1 MQADIRLSEGDQR
14 MTFNVIEFIEK
25 KRDGL
30 RHSEKELQAFIN
42 TVMLGGIPDYQIS
55 AWLMAAFLN
64 GLDDDELM
72 HFTQALA
79 HSGETLNYPP
89 EERIIDKHST
99 GGVGDKTTLVLI
111 PLVAACGSRISKLSG
126 PGLGYTGGTIDKLES
141 IPGMNMHLT
150 ETEFRDQVNSIGCA
164 ISGHSHKLAPAEG
177 KFYKLRDVTG
187 TVPSIPLITASIV
200 SKKLAGGAYGY
211 LFDVKC
217 GSGAFMKDIGEARK
231 LAQKLVDISKKL
243 GKVCVSVITDMEQP
257 LGEWVGNSAE
267 VCEAIEVLSGKG
279 PSDTRELCLTLA
291 AYMLN
296 MSGRANT
303 FEEGLKI
310 SSKALDDGSAL
321 KKFEELIIAQKGDSA
336 VISEPEK
343 VLPKA
348 SSTYDIRSDRDGYL
362 SKLDALLV
370 GEGLRALGGGR
381 LTQEDTIDPSVAIR
395 LLHKV
400 GDKVSED
407 DVLLKI
413 YYNQE
418 KQLRES
424 LPYVE
429 KCWKVSDSAEIR
441 KLIIDTVR

>member
-1 MQADIRLSEGDQR
+1 MQTYIGISEGDQR
-14 MTFNVIEFIEK
+14 MTFNGIEFIEK

-30 RHSEKELQAFIN
+30 RHTREELQTFID
-42 TVMLGGIPDYQIS
+42 TVMRGEMPDYQIS

-79 HSGETLNYPP
+79 HSGETLSYPQ

-111 PLVAACGSRISKLSG
+111 PLVAACGSSISKLSG

-141 IPGMNMHLT
+141 IPGMNMHLS
-150 ETEFRDQVNSIGCA
+150 EIEFRDQVKSIGCA

-231 LAQKLVDISKKL
+231 LAQKLVDVSKKL

-257 LGEWVGNSAE
+257 LGEWEGNSAE
-267 VCEAIEVLSGKG
+267 VCEAIEVLSGRG

-303 FEEGLKI
+303 YEEGLAL
-310 SSKALDDGSAL
+310 SSKALDD
-321 KKFEELIIAQKGDSA
+321 
-336 VISEPEK
+336 
-343 VLPKA
+343 
-348 SSTYDIRSDRDGYL
+348 
-362 SKLDALLV
+362 
-370 GEGLRALGGGR
+370 
-381 LTQEDTIDPSVAIR
+381 
-395 LLHKV
+395 
-400 GDKVSED
+400 
-407 DVLLKI
+407 
-413 YYNQE
+413 
-418 KQLRES
+418 
-424 LPYVE
+424 
-429 KCWKVSDSAEIR
+429 
-441 KLIIDTVR
+441 

>member
-1 MQADIRLSEGDQR
+1 MQAYIGISEGDQR
-14 MTFNVIEFIEK
+14 MTFNGIAFIEK
-25 KRDGL
+25 KRDGQ
-30 RHSEKELQAFIN
+30 RHTGEELQAFIN

-64 GLDDDELM
+64 GLDEDELM

-79 HSGETLNYPP
+79 RSGEILDYPP
-89 EERIIDKHST
+89 EDRIIDKHST

-150 ETEFRDQVNSIGCA
+150 EVEFRDQVNKIGCA
-164 ISGHSHKLAPAEG
+164 ISGHSLKLAPAEG
-177 KFYKLRDVTG
+177 KFYRLRDVTG
-187 TVPSIPLITASIV
+187 TIPSIPLITASII

-217 GSGAFMKDIGEARK
+217 GSGAFMSNIERARE
-231 LAQKLVDISKKL
+231 LAQNLVDISQKL
-243 GKVCVSVITDMEQP
+243 GKMCVSVITDMEQP

-267 VCEAIEVLSGKG
+267 VYEAIEVLSGRG
-279 PSDTRELCLTLA
+279 PSDTRELCVTLA

-296 MSGRANT
+296 MSGRTKT
-303 FEEGLKI
+303 FEEGLMI
-310 SSKALDDGSAL
+310 SAKALDDGSAL

-336 VISEPEK
+336 VIREPRR

-348 SSTYDIRSDRDGYL
+348 SSAYEIRSDRDGYL
-362 SKLDALLV
+362 SKLDALFI

-381 LTQEDTIDPSVAIR
+381 LTKEDAIDPSVAIR

-400 GDKVSED
+400 GDKVSEG
-407 DVLLKI
+407 DVLLRI
-413 YYNQE
+413 YYNQDE
-418 KQLRES
+418 QLRES
-424 LPYVE
+424 LRYVG
-429 KCWKVSDSAEIR
+429 KCWEVSDSSKKR
-441 KLIIDTVR
+441 KLIIDTVY

>member
-1 MQADIRLSEGDQR
+1 
-14 MTFNVIEFIEK
+14 MTINGIEFIEK

-30 RHSEKELQAFIN
+30 RHTREELQTFIDS
-42 TVMLGGIPDYQIS
+42 VMRGEMPDYQIS

-79 HSGETLNYPP
+79 HSGETLSYPQ

-141 IPGMNMHLT
+141 IPGMNMHLS
-150 ETEFRDQVNSIGCA
+150 EIEFRDQVKSIGCA

-217 GSGAFMKDIGEARK
+217 GSGAFMKDIKKSRE
-231 LAQKLVDISKKL
+231 LAQKLVDVSRKL

-267 VCEAIEVLSGKG
+267 VYEAIEVLSGRG

-303 FEEGLKI
+303 YEEGLAL

-321 KKFEELIIAQKGDSA
+321 KKFEELIIAQKGDSS
-336 VISEPEK
+336 VIREPER

-348 SSTYDIRSDRDGYL
+348 SSAHEIRSGRDGYL
-362 SKLDALLV
+362 SKLDALLI

-381 LTQEDTIDPSVAIR
+381 LTLDDTIDPSVAIH

-400 GDKVSED
+400 GDKVSEG
-407 DVLLKI
+407 DVLLII
-413 YYNQE
+413 YYNRE

-424 LPYVE
+424 LPYIE
-429 KCWKVSDSAEIR
+429 KSLEVSDRAKKR
-441 KLIIDTVR
+441 KLIIDTVH

>member
-1 MQADIRLSEGDQR
+1 MQTHISLFEGDQR
-14 MTFNVIEFIEK
+14 MTFNGIEFIEK

-30 RHSEKELQAFIN
+30 KHTAEELQAFIN
-42 TVMLGGIPDYQIS
+42 AVMLGGMPDYQIS

-64 GLDDDELM
+64 GLDDEELM

-79 HSGETLNYPP
+79 HSGEMLNYPP
-89 EERIIDKHST
+89 EDRIIDKHST

-141 IPGMNMHLT
+141 IPGMNMHLS
-150 ETEFRDQVNSIGCA
+150 EVEFRDQVNTIGCA

-217 GSGAFMKDIGEARK
+217 GSGAFMNDIERAVELAR
-231 LAQKLVDISKKL
+231 KLVDISKKL
-243 GKVCVSVITDMEQP
+243 GKTCISVITDMEQP

-267 VCEAIEVLSGKG
+267 VCEAIEVLSGSG
-279 PSDTRELCLTLA
+279 PSDTRELCVTLA

-303 FEEGLKI
+303 FDEGLKI
-310 SSKALDDGSAL
+310 SANALDDGSAL
-321 KKFEELIIAQKGDSA
+321 KKFEELIIAQKGDIS
-336 VISEPEK
+336 VINEPERF
-343 VLPKA
+343 LPKA

-381 LTQEDTIDPSVAIR
+381 MTQEDTIDPSAAIR
-395 LLHKV
+395 LLNKV
-400 GDKVSED
+400 GDRVSKG
-407 DVLLKI
+407 DVLLRI

-418 KQLRES
+418 KQLREA

-429 KCWKVSDSAEIR
+429 ECWKVSDSAQKR

>member
-1 MQADIRLSEGDQR
+1 MQTYIGISEGDQR
-14 MTFNVIEFIEK
+14 MTFNGIEFIEK

-30 RHSEKELQAFIN
+30 RHTREELQTFID
-42 TVMLGGIPDYQIS
+42 TVMRVEMPDYQIS

-79 HSGETLNYPP
+79 HSGETLSYPQ

-111 PLVAACGSRISKLSG
+111 PLVAACGSSISKLSG

-141 IPGMNMHLT
+141 IPGMNMHLS
-150 ETEFRDQVNSIGCA
+150 EIEFRDQVKSIGCA

-217 GSGAFMKDIGEARK
+217 GSGAFMKDIGKARK
-231 LAQKLVDISKKL
+231 LAQKLVDVSKKL

-267 VCEAIEVLSGKG
+267 VCEAIEVLSGRG

-303 FEEGLKI
+303 YEEGLAL

-321 KKFEELIIAQKGDSA
+321 KKFEELIIEQKGDSS
-336 VISEPEK
+336 VIREPEK

-348 SSTYDIRSDRDGYL
+348 SSAYKIRSDRDGYL
-362 SKLDALLV
+362 SKLDALLI

-381 LTQEDTIDPSVAIR
+381 LTLDDTIDPSVAIR

-400 GDKVSED
+400 GDKVSEG
-407 DVLLKI
+407 DVLLTI
-413 YYNQE
+413 YYNQD
-418 KQLRES
+418 KQLQES
-424 LPYVE
+424 LLYIE
-429 KCWKVSDSAEIR
+429 KCWEVSNRAEKR
-441 KLIIDTVR
+441 KLIIDTVS

>member
-1 MQADIRLSEGDQR
+1 MQTYIGISEGDQR
-14 MTFNVIEFIEK
+14 MTFNGIEFIEK

-30 RHSEKELQAFIN
+30 RHTREELQTFID
-42 TVMLGGIPDYQIS
+42 TVMRVEMPDYQIS

-79 HSGETLNYPP
+79 HSGETLSYPQ

-111 PLVAACGSRISKLSG
+111 PLVAACGSSISKLSG

-141 IPGMNMHLT
+141 IPGMNMHLS
-150 ETEFRDQVNSIGCA
+150 EIEFRDQVKSIGCA

-217 GSGAFMKDIGEARK
+217 GSGAFMKDIGEAKK
-231 LAQKLVDISKKL
+231 LAQKLVDVSKKL

-267 VCEAIEVLSGKG
+267 VCEAIEVLSGRG

-303 FEEGLKI
+303 YEEGLAL

-321 KKFEELIIAQKGDSA
+321 KKFEELIIEQKGDSS
-336 VISEPEK
+336 VIREPEK

-348 SSTYDIRSDRDGYL
+348 SSAYKIRSDRDGYL
-362 SKLDALLV
+362 SKLDALLI

-381 LTQEDTIDPSVAIR
+381 LTLDDTIDPSVAIR

-400 GDKVSED
+400 GDKVSEG
-407 DVLLKI
+407 DVLLTI
-413 YYNQE
+413 YYNQD
-418 KQLRES
+418 KQLQES
-424 LPYVE
+424 LLYIE
-429 KCWKVSDSAEIR
+429 KCWEVSNRAEKR
-441 KLIIDTVR
+441 KLIIDTVS

>member
-1 MQADIRLSEGDQR
+1 MQAYIGISEGDQG
-14 MTFNVIEFIEK
+14 MTFNGIEFIEK

-30 RHSEKELQAFIN
+30 RHTREELQTFID
-42 TVMLGGIPDYQIS
+42 TVMRGEMPDYQIS

-79 HSGETLNYPP
+79 HSGETLSYPQ

-141 IPGMNMHLT
+141 IPGMNMHLS
-150 ETEFRDQVNSIGCA
+150 EIEFRDQVKSIGCA

-187 TVPSIPLITASIV
+187 TVASIPLITASIV

-217 GSGAFMKDIGEARK
+217 GSGAFMKDIKKSRE
-231 LAQKLVDISKKL
+231 LAQKLVDVSRKL

-267 VCEAIEVLSGKG
+267 VYEAIEVLSGRG
-279 PSDTRELCLTLA
+279 PSDTRELCVTLA

-303 FEEGLKI
+303 YEEGLAL
-310 SSKALDDGSAL
+310 SSKALDDRSAL
-321 KKFEELIIAQKGDSA
+321 KKFEELIIAQKGDSS
-336 VISEPEK
+336 VIKEPEK

-348 SSTYDIRSDRDGYL
+348 SSAHEIKSGRDGYI
-362 SKLDALLV
+362 SKLDALLI

-381 LTQEDTIDPSVAIR
+381 LTQEDKIDPSVAIR

-400 GDKVSED
+400 GDRVSEG
-407 DVLLKI
+407 DVLLTI
-413 YYNQE
+413 YYNQD
-418 KQLRES
+418 KQLQES
-424 LPYVE
+424 LLYIE
-429 KCWKVSDSAEIR
+429 KCWEVSDRAEKR
-441 KLIIDTVR
+441 KLIIDTVH

>member
-1 MQADIRLSEGDQR
+1 
-14 MTFNVIEFIEK
+14 MTFNGIEFIEK

-30 RHSEKELQAFIN
+30 RHTREELQTFID
-42 TVMLGGIPDYQIS
+42 TVMRGEMPDYQIS

-79 HSGETLNYPP
+79 HSGETLSYPQ

-111 PLVAACGSRISKLSG
+111 PLVAACGSSISKLSG

-141 IPGMNMHLT
+141 IPGMNMHLS
-150 ETEFRDQVNSIGCA
+150 EIEFRDQVKSIGCA

-231 LAQKLVDISKKL
+231 LAQKLVDVSKKL

-267 VCEAIEVLSGKG
+267 VCEAIKVLSGRG

-303 FEEGLKI
+303 YEEGLAL

-321 KKFEELIIAQKGDSA
+321 KKFEELIIEQKGDSS
-336 VISEPEK
+336 VIREPEK

-348 SSTYDIRSDRDGYL
+348 SSAYKIRSDRDGYL
-362 SKLDALLV
+362 SKLDALLI

-381 LTQEDTIDPSVAIR
+381 LTLDDTIDPSVAIR

-400 GDKVSED
+400 GDKVSEG
-407 DVLLKI
+407 DVLLTI
-413 YYNQE
+413 YYNQD
-418 KQLRES
+418 KQLQES
-424 LPYVE
+424 LLYIE
-429 KCWKVSDSAEIR
+429 KCWEVSNRAEKR
-441 KLIIDTVR
+441 KLIIDTVS